1 MNSTME
7 DGCGVYREQGSMGVT
22 AEKAREIR
30 ERASDLNLTDTSKVF
45 NTEIISALELMNMVE
60 LAEVL
65 AVSALDR
72 KESRGAHTC
81 RDFPTRDDQDFLYH
95 TLAYRTDSGP
105 RLDKKEVKLGHWELQ
120 ERKY

>member
-1 MNSTME
+1 
-7 DGCGVYREQGSMGVT
+7 
-22 AEKAREIR
+22 
-30 ERASDLNLTDTSKVF
+30 
-45 NTEIISALELMNMVE
+45 MVE
-60 LAEVL
+60 LAEAL

-81 RDFPTRDDQDFLYH
+81 RDFPNRDDQNFLYH

-105 RLDKKEVKLGHWELQ
+105 RLDKKEVQLGHWEPQ